1 MDYLKINTDSELQQ
15 LCGLLASEPFIAFD
29 TEFVSEYT
37 YRPQLCLIQVAA
49 GKHQAIIDT
58 LSVQDLCPFWNL
70 LATGDGC
77 TIVHA
82 GREEVGFSLTAIGK
96 VPARLFDVQIAAGL
110 IGLEYPA
117 SYRSLSK
124 KLLDQNPAKE
134 ESRTDWRRRPLSQ
147 RQLKYALDD
156 VLHLADMHQ
165 KLISRLTELKRMTW
179 LEDEINRWLEQVCY
193 AHKRLRWRRVSGI
206 GGLAA
211 RSKAIVRELWFWR
224 ESEAEKKN
232 IPVRR
237 VLRDDLIVE
246 IAKRQSSDTTRI
258 AALRGMERN
267 DLQRVLPDLSA
278 CVEKALRLDVEELPT
293 SRRPGNM
300 PPQINMLG
308 QLISSALNSACRQA
322 HLAPSL
328 VGNPSDVRDLIAFR
342 LGCAKDGEQTPI
354 LTEGWRQEV
363 IGNLIDD
370 LLSGTLA
377 VRINDPRSEHPLSLE
392 SID

>member
-1 MDYLKINTDSELQQ
+1 MDYIQINTDSELQQ
-15 LCGLLASEPFIAFD
+15 FCGLLASEPAIAFD

-58 LSVQDLCPFWNL
+58 LSVQDLSPFWDL
-70 LATGDGC
+70 LATGNGS

-96 VPARLFDVQIAAGL
+96 VPAQLFDVQIAAGL

-124 KLLDQNPAKE
+124 KLLNQHPAKE
-134 ESRTDWRRRPLSQ
+134 ESRTDWRRRPLSE
-147 RQLKYALDD
+147 RQLKYAIDD
-156 VLHLADMHQ
+156 VLHLANMHQ
-165 KLISRLTELKRMTW
+165 KLIDRLTELDRMTW
-179 LEDEINRWLEQVCY
+179 LEYEMSSWLEQVCF
-193 AHKRLRWRRVSGI
+193 AHKRQRWQRVSGI

-232 IPVRR
+232 IPIRR

-258 AALRGMERN
+258 SALRGMDRN
-267 DLQRVLPDLSA
+267 DLQRVLPELSA
-278 CVEKALRLDVEELPT
+278 CVEKALQLEVEELPT
-293 SRRPGNM
+293 SRRPKNM

-308 QLISSALNSACRQA
+308 QLISSVLNSACRQA

-342 LGCAKDGEQTPI
+342 LGGAKDGTQAPM
-354 LTEGWRQEV
+354 LTQGWRQDV
-363 IGNLIDD
+363 IGDLIDD

-377 VRINDPRSEHPLSLE
+377 VRISDPRSEHPLSLE

>member
-1 MDYLKINTDSELQQ
+1 MDYLQINTDSELQQ
-15 LCGLLASEPFIAFD
+15 LCGLLASEPIIAFD

-49 GKHQAIIDT
+49 GKHLAIIDT
-58 LSVQDLCPFWNL
+58 LSVKDLSPFWNL

-82 GREEVGFSLTAIGK
+82 GREEVGFSLTAIGE

-124 KLLDQNPAKE
+124 KLLNQNPAKE
-134 ESRTDWRRRPLSQ
+134 ESRTDWRRRPLTE
-147 RQLKYALDD
+147 RQQKYALDD
-156 VLHLADMHQ
+156 VLYLADMHQ
-165 KLISRLTELKRMTW
+165 KLIDRLTELGRMTW
-179 LEDEINRWLEQVCY
+179 LEDEMSSWLGQVRF
-193 AHKRLRWRRVSGI
+193 AHKRQRWRRVSGI
-206 GGLAA
+206 GGLSA

-246 IAKRQSSDTTRI
+246 IAKRQSSDPTRI
-258 AALRGMERN
+258 AALRGMDRN
-267 DLQRVLPDLSA
+267 DLQRVLPELSA
-278 CVEKALRLDVEELPT
+278 CVEKALRLEAAELPT

-308 QLISSALNSACRQA
+308 QLISSALNSVCRQA

-328 VGNPSDVRDLIAFR
+328 VGNPSDVRDLIAFK
-342 LGCAKDGEQTPI
+342 LGRAKNDEQAPM
-354 LTEGWRQEV
+354 LAQGWRQEV
-363 IGNLIDD
+363 VGSLIDD
-370 LLSGTLA
+370 LLSGTVA
-377 VRINDPRSEHPLSLE
+377 VRISDPHSEHPLSLDP
-392 SID
+392 ID

>member
-1 MDYLKINTDSELQQ
+1 MLDAKKLDL
-15 LCGLLASEPFIAFD
+15 
-29 TEFVSEYT
+29 VSPRLE
-37 YRPQLCLIQVAA
+37 
-49 GKHQAIIDT
+49 K
-58 LSVQDLCPFWNL
+58 F
-70 LATGDGC
+70 
-77 TIVHA
+77 
-82 GREEVGFSLTAIGK
+82 
-96 VPARLFDVQIAAGL
+96 PAQLFDVQIAAGL

-165 KLISRLTELKRMTW
+165 KLISRLAELKRMTW